1 MGSLRGARP
10 GGKVGK
16 NGGTEM
22 LSTEK
27 IARSVA
33 SDWSSSSCEKLLVAV
48 HVWSWR
54 FLGLGE
60 IGVLGMEPRGVYGV
74 FLA

>member
-1 MGSLRGARP
+1 MGTLREARP
-10 GGKVGK
+10 GVRWEKW
-16 NGGTEM
+16 GTEM
-22 LSTEK
+22 LSIEK

-48 HVWSWR
+48 RVWSWR